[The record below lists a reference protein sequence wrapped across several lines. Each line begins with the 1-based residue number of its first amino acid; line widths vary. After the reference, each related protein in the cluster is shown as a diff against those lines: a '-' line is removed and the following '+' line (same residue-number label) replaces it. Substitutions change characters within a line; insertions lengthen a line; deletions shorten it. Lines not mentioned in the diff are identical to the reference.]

1 MYEKIAGTTG
11 ADHFRQVIKYKSA
24 GLVVTKKRLSDV
36 QNFVFFSKKEI
47 SQMQVGTARNQK
59 RLNISNFTR
68 DLRDSRLECLFVGKG
83 LRLVSGFL
91 ILVFGLLVSLPVL
104 ANADSDNELTI
115 RGTVRVGREVIPD
128 VKVTV
133 ENAQNIQIGSEVTGE
148 DGKWE
153 IPIPGLGEYTVTLI
167 GPLPEGITIRD
178 GASDRVTVVVEEYRS
193 KAVGFQLIGEDKKP
207 ILEIRPTWERLLNR
221 MVSGLKVG
229 LLVALASIGLSL
241 IFGVTGLV
249 NFAHSEMV
257 AFGAVIALLMES
269 TIGLNGPLF
278 PIAVILAVVAGGGL
292 GYGLERGIFGP
303 LRRRKMTNISL
314 MVVSIGLAFLMRY
327 LILIYHGAEP
337 ETFESF
343 RIQSGISL
351 GPIELPAKD
360 YFIIAIAFST
370 LLMVGLLL
378 QRTKLG
384 TSMRAVSDNPALA
397 ESSGIDVNRT
407 IMWVWILGSALASL
421 GGTMIGLTQVV
432 EWQMGEKILLLIFA
446 AVTLGGLGTAFGAMV
461 GGLAIGF
468 ASETSTFWLDND
480 LKFLIALAVMIV
492 ILLVRPR
499 GILGVRERLG

>member
-1 MYEKIAGTTG
+1 V
-11 ADHFRQVIKYKSA
+11 R
-24 GLVVTKKRLSDV
+24 KRLS
-36 QNFVFFSKKEI
+36 
-47 SQMQVGTARNQK
+47 
-59 RLNISNFTR
+59 L
-68 DLRDSRLECLFVGKG
+68 L
-83 LRLVSGFL
+83 SGFL
-91 ILVFGLLVSLPVL
+91 ILVFGLLTTLPAL
-104 ANADSDNELTI
+104 ASADTNDELTI

-128 VKVTV
+128 AKVIV
-133 ENAQNIQIGSEVTGE
+133 SNAQNIEIGSVVTGE

-153 IPIPGLGEYTVTLI
+153 IPIPGLGEYTVVLA
-167 GPLPEGITIRD
+167 GPLPEGVSIRD
-178 GASDRVTVVVEEYRS
+178 GASDQITVFVEEYRS
-193 KAVGFQLIGEDKKP
+193 KAVGFQLVGEDQKP

-221 MVSGLKVG
+221 MISGLKVG

-257 AFGAVIALLMES
+257 AFGAVIALLLES
-269 TIGLNGPLF
+269 TVGLNGALF
-278 PIAVILAVVAGGGL
+278 PLAVALAVLAGGGL
-292 GYGLERGIFGP
+292 GFGLERGIFGP

-343 RIQSGISL
+343 RIQSGVSL

-360 YFIIAIAFST
+360 YFIIGIAFTT